1 MHSFVKS
8 GFNPYL
14 PLALRMHSSFI
25 ITAFRTSAAGNG
37 VDINRLFWGS
47 RRGMLEL
54 DLVLMPFLENVYPSL
69 EQSDKERYWKL
80 LEEQDQ
86 DLFAWFLR
94 RENPANPELQRI
106 VDIIRANTGLQKQT
120 N

>member
-1 MHSFVKS
+1 
-8 GFNPYL
+8 
-14 PLALRMHSSFI
+14 
-25 ITAFRTSAAGNG
+25 
-37 VDINRLFWGS
+37 VDTNRLFWGS

-54 DLVLMPFLENVYPSL
+54 DLVLMSFLEKVYPNL
-69 EQSDKERYWKL
+69 EQGDKERYWLL

-106 VDIIRANTGLQKQT
+106 VDIIRANTGLQK
-120 N
+120 NN